1 MAAKKQKGPPEK
13 VHKAGIAR
21 DDAKYLYYIDKQCN
35 VVRMERGVVKA
46 KTEVLLVT
54 GLKRDK
60 GYDYYVDADGDV
72 AREPEA

>member
-35 VVRMERGVVKA
+35 VVRMERGVVRA
-46 KTEVLLVT
+46 KTVVLLVT